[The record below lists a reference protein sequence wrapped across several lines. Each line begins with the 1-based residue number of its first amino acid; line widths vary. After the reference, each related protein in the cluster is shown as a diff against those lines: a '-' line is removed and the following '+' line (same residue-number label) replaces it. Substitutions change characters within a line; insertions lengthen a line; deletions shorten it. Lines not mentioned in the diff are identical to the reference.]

1 MPRRVLDPIVQELI
15 DRLHL
20 APGEHLDLVPD
31 DAQRFHLEQR
41 LAGRSAR
48 LLTPPLPP
56 DRLLL
61 LLEGM
66 GLALDLDRR
75 QPPSRSVF
83 RTMEDFGAAA
93 PPASPPG
100 RPQEPR

>member
-1 MPRRVLDPIVQELI
+1 MPRQVLDPIVQELI

-20 APGEHLDLVPD
+20 ASGECLDLVAD

-48 LLTPPLPP
+48 QLTPSLAPAQLV
-56 DRLLL
+56 L

-75 QPPSRSVF
+75 QPPSRSIF
-83 RTMEDFGAAA
+83 RTMEDFGS
-93 PPASPPG
+93 PPAPAPG
-100 RPQEPR
+100 QPQKPR